1 MDEPSS
7 GCDIASLLSCR
18 WGLRPYAP
26 PVFHATCVRW
36 QAAWADYGSRM
47 ATIVLRVRLLGGE
60 HTDLTYEDPGQVDE
74 DEMVEQV
81 IEVLREESGVLRCR
95 HGDRLVVLY
104 ARGVASIEVS
114 PRGAIV

>member
-1 MDEPSS
+1 
-7 GCDIASLLSCR
+7 
-18 WGLRPYAP
+18 
-26 PVFHATCVRW
+26 
-36 QAAWADYGSRM
+36 M

-60 HTDLTYEDPGQVDE
+60 RTDLMYEDPGQADE
-74 DEMVEQV
+74 VEMVEHA
-81 IEVLREESGVLRCR
+81 IKVLSEDSGVLRCR